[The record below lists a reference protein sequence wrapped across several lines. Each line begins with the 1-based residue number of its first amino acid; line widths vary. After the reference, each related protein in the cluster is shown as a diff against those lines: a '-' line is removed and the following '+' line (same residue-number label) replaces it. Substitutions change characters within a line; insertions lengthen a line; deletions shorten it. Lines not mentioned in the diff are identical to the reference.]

1 MKKTFS
7 TIALSL
13 TIATGIVSAP
23 QPAKA
28 VIATVAVQMLQYA
41 QQIIEYVEMIKQTEA
56 LIQQTEMEIQNLKQ
70 LGTELKEQP
79 LDFLLKMAQ
88 KTAELET
95 YRADFNVL
103 AQTFNELWPEETNL
117 ADLAGADTEGI
128 DAANAEYQRLYDSWS
143 TEVDKSL
150 KATFQLSGAQL
161 QEMVDNGEMKDY
173 IEQLLMTK
181 DDEGQERTL
190 EAANQLAALQINESQ
205 KLRELIATRTQGEV
219 IREAKVEKEK
229 EMSRA
234 MLKEATATDKLKDGP
249 KNDKKF

>member
-117 ADLAGADTEGI
+117 ADLAGG
-128 DAANAEYQRLYDSWS
+128 
-143 TEVDKSL
+143 
-150 KATFQLSGAQL
+150 
-161 QEMVDNGEMKDY
+161 
-173 IEQLLMTK
+173 
-181 DDEGQERTL
+181 RT
-190 EAANQLAALQINESQ
+190 
-205 KLRELIATRTQGEV
+205 R
-219 IREAKVEKEK
+219 KV
-229 EMSRA
+229 
-234 MLKEATATDKLKDGP
+234 
-249 KNDKKF
+249 